1 MSLYDSLKGHI
12 PHMHNNCFAATQLEI
27 AALCHINSIAL
38 QNISHTINAALQLD
52 INIAVH

>member
-1 MSLYDSLKGHI
+1 LKGFT

-27 AALCHINSIAL
+27 AALCHIISIAL